1 MDNFT
6 AEITLD
12 KTRHLKFGLRA
23 LHIMKQELKTAPAD
37 AMVATADQLA
47 ILTYACLA
55 WEDKSLTLD
64 KTMDIVDQSGID
76 LGVLRAKVNEAIG
89 LVAPESKPPL
99 A

>member
-1 MDNFT
+1 MDYQV
-6 AEITLD
+6 EIILD
-12 KTRHLKFGLRA
+12 KPRHLKFGLRA
-23 LHIMKQELKTAPAD
+23 LSIMKTELKTAPAD
-37 AMVATADQLA
+37 AVIATADQLA